1 MFIDAS
7 VLTAELATC
16 GMGCNAAIAVA
27 RVLDL
32 AISEAAEAVE
42 SYLSLMEIDM
52 VAVPLTRRDSRLM
65 FSIASARAGTR
76 RG

>member
-1 MFIDAS
+1 MQQTRKRLTSPLAVWEAAS
-7 VLTAELATC
+7 
-16 GMGCNAAIAVA
+16 AVA

-52 VAVPLTRRDSRLM
+52 VALPLTRLDSRLM
-65 FSIASARAGTR
+65 LSIASARAGTR